1 MEPIILNGKYN
12 DAKIFAKTIENELI
26 TQCMNLLNQEF
37 TKDLKI
43 RIMPDCHAGKGCMIG
58 TTMEI
63 KDKIC
68 PNLIGVDISCSML
81 CVNLGKVNIDFEKFD
96 DVVTKFVPLGA
107 ERHTKISKESE
118 NFFNKKENQT
128 KAIINLEAPK
138 LQIGT
143 LGGGNHFIELDKY
156 EETGEIYLIIHTG
169 SRNFGKQI
177 AEFWQNKAEGESVED
192 KLIDTNKL
200 IADLKKENRL
210 LEINDKL
217 KEAKEINTKILKE
230 AKNKELATISG
241 ENLENYLYDCN
252 IADRFATLNRRT
264 IANNILKNYFNKS
277 IDEFEHFETKHN
289 YINVEEKM
297 LRKGAISA
305 KKDEIVLIPLNMRDG
320 SLIAKGLGNPEWNNS
335 APHGAGRIMSR
346 RKAKELID
354 LNAFKESM
362 EGIYSSSINES
373 TVDESP
379 FAYKNCNEII
389 DCLKDTVEIIRHI
402 KPIYNKKA

>member
-12 DAKIFAKTIENELI
+12 DAKIFAKTIESELI
-26 TQCMNLLNQEF
+26 TQCINLLNQEF

-43 RIMPDCHAGKGCMIG
+43 RIMPDCHTGKGCMIG

-68 PNLIGVDISCSML
+68 PNLVGVDISCGML

-118 NFFNKKENQT
+118 NFFNKKENKT
-128 KAIINLEAPK
+128 KANINLEAPK

-143 LGGGNHFIELDKY
+143 LGGGNHFMELDKC
-156 EETGEIYLIIHTG
+156 EESGEIYLIIHTG

-192 KLIDTNKL
+192 KIIDTNKL

-217 KEAKEINTKILKE
+217 KKAKEINDKYPYETNLMFDFKTNILIDNEIFEITGYFGKSFDDRFNEIKESPYITIHDYDLRHKEIGNLSTIEEYIENTLTDITLKE
-230 AKNKELATISG
+230 DKSKLFLLKHKYLNKEYESFLNIHQHYIKSHNRPILSDGYNTRYYVAELT
-241 ENLENYLYDCN
+241 ENLIEELKELYKTD
-252 IADRFATLNRRT
+252 
-264 IANNILKNYFNKS
+264 FN
-277 IDEFEHFETKHN
+277 EFEKIEVK
-289 YINVEEKM
+289 
-297 LRKGAISA
+297 
-305 KKDEIVLIPLNMRDG
+305 
-320 SLIAKGLGNPEWNNS
+320 
-335 APHGAGRIMSR
+335 
-346 RKAKELID
+346 
-354 LNAFKESM
+354 
-362 EGIYSSSINES
+362 
-373 TVDESP
+373 
-379 FAYKNCNEII
+379 
-389 DCLKDTVEIIRHI
+389 
-402 KPIYNKKA
+402 

>member
-1 MEPIILNGKYN
+1 MEPIIINGKYN

-26 TQCMNLLNQEF
+26 TQCINLLNQEF

-68 PNLIGVDISCSML
+68 PNLIGVDLSCGML
-81 CVNLGKVNIDFEKFD
+81 CVNLGTIDIDFEKFD
-96 DVVTKFVPLGA
+96 DVVTKFVTLGA
-107 ERHTKISKESE
+107 ERHNKISKESE
-118 NFFNKKENQT
+118 NFFNKNENQT
-128 KAIINLEAPK
+128 IANIALEAPK

-143 LGGGNHFIELDKY
+143 LGGGNHFIELDKC
-156 EETGEIYLIIHTG
+156 EETGEVYLIIHTG
-169 SRNFGKQI
+169 SRGFGKQI
-177 AEFWQNKAEGESVED
+177 AEFWQNKAESESVED
-192 KLIDTNKL
+192 KLIDTEKL
-200 IADLKKENRL
+200 IADLKRKNRL

-241 ENLENYLYDCN
+241 QNLKNYLYDYN

-289 YINVEEKM
+289 YINIEKRI

-335 APHGAGRIMSR
+335 APHGAGRVMSR
-346 RKAKELID
+346 RKVKELID
-354 LNAFKESM
+354 LNTFKESM

-373 TVDESP
+373 TIDESL

-402 KPIYNKKA
+402 KPIYNRKA